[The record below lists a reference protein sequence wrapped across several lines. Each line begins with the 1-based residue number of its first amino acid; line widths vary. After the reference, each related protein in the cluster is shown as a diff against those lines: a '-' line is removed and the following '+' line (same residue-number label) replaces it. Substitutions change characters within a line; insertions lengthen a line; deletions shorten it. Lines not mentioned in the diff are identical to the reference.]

1 MVTRSV
7 GGIDKRF
14 FESESG
20 SVYNGSGSALNPN
33 PDPCIMGPDPHFL
46 KEGVT
51 IVSHSIP
58 SPPREE
64 VCHNFLN
71 IDLVCSKISFI

>member
-1 MVTRSV
+1 MVTRPV

-51 IVSHSIP
+51 IVSHSN
-58 SPPREE
+58 PPPPPGRRF
-64 VCHNFLN
+64 VT
-71 IDLVCSKISFI
+71 IS

>member
-7 GGIDKRF
+7 GGKDKRF
-14 FESESG
+14 FESESA

-33 PDPCIMGPDPHFL
+33 PDLCIMGPDPHFL

-51 IVSHSIP
+51 IVSHSL
-58 SPPREE
+58 PPPPLGGGLSQ
-64 VCHNFLN
+64 FLEY
-71 IDLVCSKISFI
+71 

>member
-1 MVTRSV
+1 MHRSNNLKQIINKSYGYKIN

-33 PDPCIMGPDPHFL
+33 PDPCIMGPDPHYF
-46 KEGVT
+46 
-51 IVSHSIP
+51 
-58 SPPREE
+58 
-64 VCHNFLN
+64 
-71 IDLVCSKISFI
+71 